1 MDVAAGVAF
10 DAGEFVHE
18 AKVGGDAAGLG
29 VGGDDVPFVAIVV
42 GDFGEVVADFRKG
55 KLGGDVVF
63 AGCRVQE
70 VRSFL
75 RSEFEEWRGC
85 QEAEYESWQNASSW
99 IVSEFVGYG
108 SGEEEHKDS
117 YCYRYDGHTS
127 STSGELSSGCEY
139 EDWSSCERS
148 S

>member
-1 MDVAAGVAF
+1 MDVAASIAL
-10 DAGEFVHE
+10 DTCEFIHE
-18 AKVGGDAAGLG
+18 TQVSGDATRLS
-29 VGGDDVPFVAIVV
+29 VSSHDMPFVAIVV
-42 GDFGEVVADFRKG
+42 GDFGKVVADFRKSQFC
-55 KLGGDVVF
+55 GDIVL
-63 AGCRVQE
+63 ARRRVQE

-75 RSEFEEWRGC
+75 RGEFEEGRSC
-85 QEAEYESWQNASSW
+85 QEAEYESWQNACSW

-108 SGEEEHKDS
+108 SGEEEHKNS
-117 YCYRYDGHTS
+117 CCYRYDCHTS

>member
-1 MDVAAGVAF
+1 MDISAGVAF
-10 DAGEFVHE
+10 DASEFVHE
-18 AKVGGDAAGLG
+18 SKVGGDAAGLG
-29 VGGDDVPFVAIVV
+29 VGGDDVPFVAVVV
-42 GDFGEVVADFRKG
+42 GDFGEVVADFREC
-55 KLGGDVVF
+55 KLGWDVVF
-63 AGCRVQE
+63 AWHRVQE

-75 RSEFEEWRGC
+75 RGEFEEGRSC
-85 QEAEYESWQNASSW
+85 QETEYESRQNACSW

-108 SGEEEHKDS
+108 SGKEEHKDS

-139 EDWSSCERS
+139 ENRSSCERS